1 MKRILKPIV
10 LLSLIVIISAG
21 CSVSYKFNGASIDY
35 SKTKTI
41 TISNF
46 PNNAPLNY
54 SLMESQ
60 FNDALTGIFAR
71 QTRLTQVNNNG
82 DLQLEGEIYDYSLTP
97 LAIGSN
103 AYASETKLTLII
115 KVTFINNSNPEE
127 SFTSRSFSANRT
139 FSNTST
145 LNEVQE
151 TYVTEMID
159 EIVDAIFNATVANW

>member
-97 LAIGSN
+97 LSIGST
-103 AYASETKLTLII
+103 AYASETKLTLILN
-115 KVTFINNSNPEE
+115 VT
-127 SFTSRSFSANRT
+127 
-139 FSNTST
+139 
-145 LNEVQE
+145 
-151 TYVTEMID
+151 
-159 EIVDAIFNATVANW
+159 